1 MAVTTEEK
9 PAGLALEIDLKYTQQ
24 MIVIAGRSIL
34 FLNGTGPEN
43 EFFNPGGV
51 LEIHPRVN
59 PVSFPIED
67 GGRNLATELD
77 KLMSNKGNY
86 LSRDPDFLKSL
97 EPFNEGLRHGLAEL
111 KETSFSLM
119 YIQPLIIEL
128 EKLRVQAQDVNSTAD
143 VTTFTKLASKVI
155 EDAFKVKLLEINLF
169 IQMCK
174 WADLD
179 TTYYEATRQETETIM
194 REAGYD
200 IPVWEEH
207 IASSQE
213 ADLDSLVNQ
222 ILSGFS
228 NSPTQ
233 SQTQKS
239 TALTT
244 EQQSARIAMASI
256 FNHRLGNLPG
266 MVAEYQSYFDPH
278 SFDLPFE
285 DDRSRLIMSTEAKI
299 HFLKVLQYIIEN
311 NEHMDFYHLVEWGQ
325 LRTKKI
331 T

>member
-1 MAVTTEEK
+1 
-9 PAGLALEIDLKYTQQ
+9 
-24 MIVIAGRSIL
+24 MITIAGRPIL
-34 FLNGTGPEN
+34 LLNGSGPEN

-59 PVSFPIED
+59 PVSFSIED
-67 GGRNLATELD
+67 GGRNLASELD

-97 EPFNEGLRHGLAEL
+97 EPFNKGLRHGLAEL

-128 EKLRVQAQDVNSTAD
+128 EKLRVQAHDVNSTAD
-143 VTTFTKLASKVI
+143 GATFTKLATKVI
-155 EDAFKVKLLEINLF
+155 EDAFKVKLLEVNLF
-169 IQMCK
+169 IHMCR
-174 WADLD
+174 WANLD
-179 TTYYEATRQETETIM
+179 TTHYETTRQETETTM

-200 IPVWEEH
+200 IPAWEER
-207 IASSQE
+207 IASSPE
-213 ADLDSLVNQ
+213 ADLDTLVNQ
-222 ILSGFS
+222 ILSGGS
-228 NSPTQ
+228 NSPAQ
-233 SQTQKS
+233 SHHQKS
-239 TALTT
+239 TTLTT
-244 EQQSARIAMASI
+244 EEQSARVAAAST

-278 SFDLPFE
+278 SLDSSFE
-285 DDRSRLIMSTEAKI
+285 DDRSRLIKSTEAKI
-299 HFLKVLQYIIEN
+299 HFLKVLQFIIEN
-311 NEHMDFYHLVEWGQ
+311 NEHMNFYHLVEWGQ